1 MNIIRRANLSQI
13 IKIEYQILILTN
25 FSIKLQISNITGEIL
40 CWEQG
45 TGNNGVQILGRHT
58 LWHSLCTAHYAV
70 LLLRE
75 KFQIFSNISN
85 ISKYLQ
91 IFQNIC
97 KHFKYWVDT
106 RCALHTMQFSFSERN
121 FKYFKYFKIFANISN
136 IG

>member
-13 IKIEYQILILTN
+13 IKIEYQILILKEFN
-25 FSIKLQISNITGEIL
+25 IKLQISNITGEIL

-58 LWHSLCTAHYAV
+58 VCTAHYAVLLLREKFQISSNISNISKYLQTFQILGRHTVCTAHYAV

-75 KFQIFSNISN
+75 KFQIF
-85 ISKYLQ
+85 Q

-97 KHFKYWVDT
+97 KHFK
-106 RCALHTMQFSFSERN
+106 
-121 FKYFKYFKIFANISN
+121 IFANISN
-136 IG
+136 ISNIG